1 MHIAEGVLTTQVLAG
16 GGGIAAI
23 GTAIG
28 LKKLDYERVP
38 RVAILSSAFFVASL
52 IHIPVG
58 PSSTHLILNGL
69 LGLILGWAAFPAI
82 LVALILQ
89 VVLFQ
94 FGGFTTL
101 GVNTV
106 NMALPAVIVWMLFNS
121 AVQKA
126 TNGQSNDQNECSG
139 RRKNNSM
146 LFLSGFSA
154 GFIAVLLSGIFTST
168 TLLLSGSEFL
178 NAAKLIVISH
188 IPVMIIEGIVTGSI
202 LVFLKKVKP
211 EVLQVGYALVQKM

>member
-23 GTAIG
+23 GTAVG

-126 TNGQSNDQNECSG
+126 TNGKSNDQNECSG

-188 IPVMIIEGIVTGSI
+188 IPVMIIEGIITGSI